1 MIQKVWV
8 FIVLKREINKFPGY
22 IICPLMTK
30 SHHSLQNVA
39 TITGNQRYMPMSDE
53 RGGKSGT
60 FVLTIRECDRPLTEK
75 GV

>member
-1 MIQKVWV
+1 
-8 FIVLKREINKFPGY
+8 
-22 IICPLMTK
+22 MTK